1 MILYLTLGFV
11 ALQRLGELVY
21 ARHNTARLLKSGGIE
36 VGAGHYPL
44 LVMLHSSWLIALAVF
59 VHPDTGANLALLLVF
74 AALQLARVWVL
85 VTLGQNWTTRVV
97 TVPDAPLVSTG
108 PYKFLRHPNYL
119 IVASE
124 IAVLPLVFGAWKI
137 AVVFSLLNLVL
148 LRHRIRIENRELA
161 PRRSLKS

>member
-21 ARHNTARLLKSGGIE
+21 ARRNTARLLESGGVE

-85 VTLGQNWTTRVV
+85 VSLGRNWTTRVV
-97 TVPDAPLVSTG
+97 TVPDAPLVRTG
-108 PYKFLRHPNYL
+108 PYKFLRHPNYA

-161 PRRSLKS
+161 PRRSL